1 MDGQSGCMCHDGHF
15 NQKTTHTT
23 AERIYTI
30 QPYRQKN
37 LLQEKGYINFYGT
50 TFKTEVNMDIG
61 HQVLTKESD
70 EIQKLI
76 KVLKQISDLLDNE
89 SNIYRPVLNGERYLT
104 EQEVSE
110 ALKLSKRTLIEYRMS
125 GKMTYYKIGGK
136 VLYRENDILKIL
148 EDNKI
153 AAFNR

>member
-1 MDGQSGCMCHDGHF
+1 
-15 NQKTTHTT
+15 
-23 AERIYTI
+23 
-30 QPYRQKN
+30 
-37 LLQEKGYINFYGT
+37 
-50 TFKTEVNMDIG
+50 MDIG

-89 SNIYRPVLNGERYLT
+89 SNIYRPVLNGECYLT

-153 AAFNR
+153 ATFNR

>member
-1 MDGQSGCMCHDGHF
+1 
-15 NQKTTHTT
+15 
-23 AERIYTI
+23 
-30 QPYRQKN
+30 
-37 LLQEKGYINFYGT
+37 
-50 TFKTEVNMDIG
+50 MDIG
-61 HQVLTKESD
+61 HQVLTKEND

>member
-1 MDGQSGCMCHDGHF
+1 M
-15 NQKTTHTT
+15 N
-23 AERIYTI
+23 
-30 QPYRQKN
+30 
-37 LLQEKGYINFYGT
+37 
-50 TFKTEVNMDIG
+50 IG

-153 AAFNR
+153 AAFSR

>member
-1 MDGQSGCMCHDGHF
+1 
-15 NQKTTHTT
+15 
-23 AERIYTI
+23 
-30 QPYRQKN
+30 
-37 LLQEKGYINFYGT
+37 
-50 TFKTEVNMDIG
+50 MDIG